1 MKLAILCM
9 VFSVLSFTVFA
20 EETVVQAPTSMDSIN
35 SVITVYGAA
44 DPSAILPVFEDFHKN
59 YPSITID
66 YTEFSTVE
74 LYNYFLNEPDKRP
87 DLLLSPA
94 MDLQIKLVNDG
105 YALAYKSAHTQGIP
119 SWAQWR
125 NEVFGFTYEPV
136 VIVLN
141 KSILQGDEVPQSR
154 TQLVNFIRKKSQD
167 INGKIGLSNIE
178 KVGLG
183 YLTWSHDSQ
192 VSRTYGRLLEVFG
205 AHQARFYPH
214 STSMLQAVS
223 KGEILIA
230 YNVLGSYAQ
239 EWASRFPDISVIMPS
254 DYTTVIMRSAFI
266 PKSARNVN
274 GGKLLLDFLLSE
286 RGQQVLSDQSSLN
299 PIRSEITG
307 DNSITN
313 MRKST
318 NSPLRPIPFGLELL
332 LQTDSAKRQLLINEW
347 QSAMGANPQYN

>member
-1 MKLAILCM
+1 MKFVTLCIIFS
-9 VFSVLSFTVFA
+9 VFSTTAFA
-20 EETVVQAPTSMDSIN
+20 QETIVQTQAATNSQKSI
-35 SVITVYGAA
+35 ITVYGAA
-44 DPSAILPVFEDFHKN
+44 DPSAILPVFEDFQKK
-59 YPSITID
+59 YPSISID

-74 LYNYFLNEPDKRP
+74 LYNYFLNKPAKRP

-105 YALAYKSAHTQGIP
+105 YALAYKSEHTEGIP
-119 SWAQWR
+119 RWAQWR

-141 KSILQGDEVPQSR
+141 KSILQGDEAPQSR

-205 AHQARFYPH
+205 AHHARFYPH

-223 KGEILIA
+223 KGEILVA

-239 EWASRFPDISVIMPS
+239 EWASRFPEISVIMPS

-266 PKSARNVN
+266 PKSAKNIN

-286 RGQQVLSDQSSLN
+286 QGQQVLSDQSSLN
-299 PIRSEITG
+299 PISSEITS

-313 MRKST
+313 LRRST
-318 NSPLRPIPFGLELL
+318 NSPLRPILFGLELL
-332 LQTDSAKRQLLINEW
+332 LQTDRAKRQLLIKEW
-347 QSAMGANPQYN
+347 QSAMGVNPQ

>member
-1 MKLAILCM
+1 MKFAFLCAILFA
-9 VFSVLSFTVFA
+9 FSLSAAADEKSQQTRS
-20 EETVVQAPTSMDSIN
+20 TDAPVKTLIK
-35 SVITVYGAA
+35 VYGAA
-44 DPSAILPVFEDFHKN
+44 NPTEILPVFEAFDQL
-59 YPSITID
+59 YPGVSVE

-74 LYNYFLNEPDKRP
+74 LYRYFLEHPTQRP

-105 YALAYKSAHTQGIP
+105 HALAYKSPHTASLP

-125 NEVFGFTYEPV
+125 NEIFGFTYEPI

-141 KSILQGDEVPQSR
+141 KAILDVDTPPLSR
-154 TQLVNFIRKKSQD
+154 TQLVNFIRKKSSE
-167 INGKIGLSNIE
+167 IRGKIGLSNIE

-214 STSMLQAVS
+214 STAMLQAIA
-223 KGEILIA
+223 KGEINIA

-239 EWASRFPDISVIMPS
+239 KWADLYPAISVIMPS

-266 PKSARNVN
+266 PKSAKNVQ
-274 GGKLLLDFLLSE
+274 GGKLLLDFLLSKQ
-286 RGQQVLSDQSSLN
+286 GQQVLAEQSSLN
-299 PIRSEITG
+299 PINNEVTS
-307 DNSITN
+307 DDSIKG

-318 NSPLRPIPFGLELL
+318 SSPLRPILFGLELL
-332 LQTDSAKRQLLINEW
+332 LQTDNAKRQLLFDEW
-347 QSAMGANPQYN
+347 KSAMSANNF